1 MVKSWSKLALSILL
15 GQSIGLFGTF
25 FTISSIPVWYV
36 SLNKPV
42 FSPPNWVFG
51 PVWTILYTL
60 IGISFYKI
68 WIKNK
73 KGSLNLFFFH
83 LFLNA
88 IWSPIFFGL
97 NNMWLGLIILLTMV
111 VTLVVIVKNFYKIDK
126 MAAYLL
132 APYLLWISFASLL
145 NYSIWRLNPENGIN
159 NVFAQEFDFNK
170 SREDYVFS
178 EDNYKSS
185 FALFDLKKNAYQ
197 KNPTLS
203 LKEEVRISFFDFL
216 VKRNDY
222 KKAYLTMLRV
232 KTLES
237 SGLTEDEKESVY
249 SKIDPEVVHYENI
262 KKEYQPATTLED
274 LLSKSKKE
282 DEKYKN
288 QTLPIIYFALENIGL
303 GNVITLKNENIEIYR
318 SLRSEAESLVKL
330 GRVDSKLLERWF
342 IDIDSEI
349 GKITDIENGVKK
361 ESPTVFSDE
370 IYKINKSY
378 DSVLEKLSSAKAE
391 LLQLNKFVRELEN
404 TISEKR

>member
-1 MVKSWSKLALSILL
+1 
-15 GQSIGLFGTF
+15 
-25 FTISSIPVWYV
+25 
-36 SLNKPV
+36 
-42 FSPPNWVFG
+42 
-51 PVWTILYTL
+51 
-60 IGISFYKI
+60 
-68 WIKNK
+68 
-73 KGSLNLFFFH
+73 
-83 LFLNA
+83 
-88 IWSPIFFGL
+88 
-97 NNMWLGLIILLTMV
+97 
-111 VTLVVIVKNFYKIDK
+111 
-126 MAAYLL
+126 
-132 APYLLWISFASLL
+132 
-145 NYSIWRLNPENGIN
+145 
-159 NVFAQEFDFNK
+159 
-170 SREDYVFS
+170 
-178 EDNYKSS
+178 
-185 FALFDLKKNAYQ
+185 
-197 KNPTLS
+197 
-203 LKEEVRISFFDFL
+203 
-216 VKRNDY
+216 
-222 KKAYLTMLRV
+222 MLRV

-330 GRVDSKLLERWF
+330 GRVDSKLFERWF